1 MKLPTIMRNKHKNIL
16 CEKITPRS
24 IHYFD
29 TETGEALYGKTQ
41 QGYSDDSCWARG
53 QAWGIYGFTLSYL
66 YTGDSSFLET
76 AKNVADYFIQE
87 LPEDKICYWDLIFNE
102 GSEEERDSSSAIA
115 ACGLLELS
123 RQLPLNDENM
133 AIMKRLR

>member
-1 MKLPTIMRNKHKNIL
+1 MIIDCLMNLPLLYFAAKMTGKQEYYEAAYNHAKQTQKYIVRENHTTFHMY
-16 CEKITPRS
+16 
-24 IHYFD
+24 YFD

-76 AKNVADYFIQE
+76 AKM
-87 LPEDKICYWDLIFNE
+87 LLITLFKNYQKTKSVT
-102 GSEEERDSSSAIA
+102 GI
-115 ACGLLELS
+115 
-123 RQLPLNDENM
+123 
-133 AIMKRLR
+133 